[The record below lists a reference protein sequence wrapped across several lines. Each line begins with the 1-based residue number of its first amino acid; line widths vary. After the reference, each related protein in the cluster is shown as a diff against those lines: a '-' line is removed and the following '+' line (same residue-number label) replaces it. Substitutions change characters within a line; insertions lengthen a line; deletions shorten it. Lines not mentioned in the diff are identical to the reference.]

1 MNRKAKIIATLGP
14 SSQDEK
20 VFISMVSAG
29 LDVARLNFSHGTY
42 DDHLTAIRMIRKV
55 SQESGK
61 AIAILQDLQGP
72 KVRIGEVPGGSIEL
86 TAGQHLDVYFADC
99 LNDVHPDLHS
109 SNQWIYIPIPDLL
122 SQLKAGMKILLDD
135 GNIEFNLTEVHDNR
149 VTVEVALGGLLSS
162 HKGFNLPGVPLNIP
176 GFTEKDRSDLHFG
189 LDNGIDI
196 VAVSFVRTVTDIE
209 TVRNEIILYAPKK
222 ADTPIIAKL
231 ERPEAL
237 ENLTSIIKA
246 ADGVMVARGDLGVEL
261 SPATVPIAQ
270 KRIIREANIFSK
282 PVITATQMLDS
293 MIHNPRPT
301 RAEATDVANAIF
313 DGTDAVMLSGET
325 ASGSYPIE
333 SIRVMDSIVRE
344 AELNYADW
352 SLCSD
357 LPEMDSS
364 EDAVAMTR
372 AARELAHDRNVAS
385 IAVFTH
391 SGRTALLMSKAKPAV
406 TILAFT
412 PLESTYQKMALYRGV
427 TPYMVPFASTVESMI
442 EIVDSAIIRS
452 EPEKEDQQVVLIS
465 GFPVDKMRQPNFA
478 LLHTVGKPD

>member
-1 MNRKAKIIATLGP
+1 MDRKAKIVATLGP
-14 SSQDEK
+14 SSRDEN
-20 VFISMVSAG
+20 VFTSMVKAG

-42 DDHLTAIRMIRKV
+42 DEHLTAIQMIRKI
-55 SQESGK
+55 SLETGK
-61 AIAILQDLQGP
+61 SIAILQDLQGP
-72 KVRIGEVPGGSIEL
+72 KVRIGEIPGDSIEL
-86 TAGQHLDVYFADC
+86 TAGQKLDVYFAQSLDK
-99 LNDVHPDLHS
+99 VHPS
-109 SNQWIYIPIPDLL
+109 SQSKNQWIYIPIPDLL
-122 SQLKAGMKILLDD
+122 PQLKAGMKILLDD
-135 GNIEFNLTEVHDNR
+135 GNIEFSLIEVLPDR
-149 VTVEVALGGLLSS
+149 VTVEVTLGGMLSS

-176 GFTEKDRSDLHFG
+176 GFTDKDRADLHFG
-189 LDNGIDI
+189 LDNGVDI
-196 VAVSFVRTVTDIE
+196 VAVSFVRTVADIE
-209 TVRNEIILYAPKK
+209 SVRNEIKRYAPQK
-222 ADTPIIAKL
+222 ANTPIIAKL

-270 KRIIREANIFSK
+270 KRIIREANIHAK

-301 RAEATDVANAIF
+301 RAEATDIANAIF

-325 ASGSYPIE
+325 ASGSYPVE
-333 SIRVMDSIVRE
+333 SIKVMDSIVRE

-357 LPEMDSS
+357 LPEMDST

-372 AARELAHDRNVAS
+372 AARELAQDRNVAS

-406 TILAFT
+406 AILAFT
-412 PLESTYQKMALYRGV
+412 PLESTYHKMALYRGV
-427 TPYMVPFASTVESMI
+427 TPYMVPFASTVETMI
-442 EIVDSAIIRS
+442 KIVDEAIIRS
-452 EPEKEDQQVVLIS
+452 APEQNEQQVVLIS

-478 LLHTVGKPD
+478 LLHTVGKSD

>member
-1 MNRKAKIIATLGP
+1 M
-14 SSQDEK
+14 
-20 VFISMVSAG
+20 
-29 LDVARLNFSHGTY
+29 
-42 DDHLTAIRMIRKV
+42 
-55 SQESGK
+55 
-61 AIAILQDLQGP
+61 
-72 KVRIGEVPGGSIEL
+72 
-86 TAGQHLDVYFADC
+86 
-99 LNDVHPDLHS
+99 
-109 SNQWIYIPIPDLL
+109 
-122 SQLKAGMKILLDD
+122 
-135 GNIEFNLTEVHDNR
+135 
-149 VTVEVALGGLLSS
+149 
-162 HKGFNLPGVPLNIP
+162 PGVPLNIP
-176 GFTEKDRSDLHFG
+176 GFTDKDRADLHFG
-189 LDNGIDI
+189 LDNGVDI
-196 VAVSFVRTVTDIE
+196 VAVSFVRTVADIE
-209 TVRNEIILYAPKK
+209 TVRNEIKRYAPQK
-222 ADTPIIAKL
+222 ANTPIIAKL

-270 KRIIREANIFSK
+270 KRIIREANIHAK

-325 ASGSYPIE
+325 ASGSYPVE
-333 SIRVMDSIVRE
+333 SIKVMDSIVRE

-352 SLCSD
+352 TLCSD
-357 LPEMDSS
+357 LPEMDST

-406 TILAFT
+406 AILAFT
-412 PLESTYQKMALYRGV
+412 PLESTYHKMALYRGV
-427 TPYMVPFASTVESMI
+427 TPYMVPFASTVETMI
-442 EIVDSAIIRS
+442 NIVDDAIIRS
-452 EPEKEDQQVVLIS
+452 APEQNEQQVVLIS

-478 LLHTVGKPD
+478 LLHTVGKSD